1 MPRNTLSTAV
11 IVAGGLVTA
20 APVIAQES
28 IDSIA
33 ATGLIQ
39 STNGSLGNS
48 SGISN
53 DDLLK
58 IISGQSS
65 SPISA
70 TNGTLGSI
78 SNYSLFSGTSAP
90 GSIPQD
96 VWDIMQA
103 QSANIGG
110 YGDLFGSIEGFLSS
124 NASIADLGNGI
135 VFDDWGSGFVEGG
148 LSGSRSLPTLGGVDQ
163 LPGLEDIISDGQGRI
178 PDIGDLI
185 PSSRGGDAPAQQTS
199 DSPGLFGGFFGN
211 FKFPDLSNFNP
222 FRSAIEFLQKTPLAT
237 FFGSLSQDIR
247 GNVENNSLGIFTQNP
262 VVKQRDQANLI
273 DQEVARMMASQR
285 LGEEGAKWLTEEVQE
300 STATLSVGLQSAATA
315 IETGTA
321 AQALT
326 STQDVAKAVALQGG
340 QNAALS
346 ASVLQAQMQNQDALL
361 QLQQLTSS
369 SIQLAAD
376 NSEGIDELNRRERVT
391 RAMALYDSAE
401 GFLYVPGVFDE
412 EEE

>member
-1 MPRNTLSTAV
+1 MPRNVLP
-11 IVAGGLVTA
+11 IVALSIGSLSAA
-20 APVIAQES
+20 APAVAQES
-28 IDSIA
+28 INNIVGTSF
-33 ATGLIQ
+33 IQ
-39 STNGSLGNS
+39 STNS
-48 SGISN
+48 STGISN
-53 DDLLK
+53 DDLLS

-65 SPISA
+65 SPTSVTGNISDY
-70 TNGTLGSI
+70 
-78 SNYSLFSGTSAP
+78 SNIFSGTSAP
-90 GSIPQD
+90 GSIPPD
-96 VWDIMQA
+96 VWNIMQG
-103 QSANIGG
+103 QSANIGR
-110 YGDLFGSIEGFLSS
+110 YGNLLSTFEGLVSGR
-124 NASIADLGNGI
+124 ASIADLGSGI
-135 VFDDWGSGFVEGG
+135 VFDDWSSGFVEGG
-148 LSGSRSLPTLGGVDQ
+148 LSGNRSLPMLGGVDQ
-163 LPGLEDIISDGQGRI
+163 IPGLENIISDGQDRI

-185 PSSRGGDAPAQQTS
+185 PSSRGSDAPAQQTS
-199 DSPGLFGGFFGN
+199 DSSGFLGGFFGN

-222 FRSAIEFLQKTPLAT
+222 FRSAVEFLKNTPLAT

-262 VVKQRDQANLI
+262 VVKQRDQANLA

-285 LGEEGAKWLTEEVQE
+285 LGEKGTKWLTEEIEE
-300 STATLSVGLQSAATA
+300 STATLNVGLQSAAAA
-315 IETGTA
+315 IETGTT

-391 RAMALYDSAE
+391 RTRALYDSAE
-401 GFLYVPGVFDE
+401 GFLYVPGVFE
-412 EEE
+412 EED